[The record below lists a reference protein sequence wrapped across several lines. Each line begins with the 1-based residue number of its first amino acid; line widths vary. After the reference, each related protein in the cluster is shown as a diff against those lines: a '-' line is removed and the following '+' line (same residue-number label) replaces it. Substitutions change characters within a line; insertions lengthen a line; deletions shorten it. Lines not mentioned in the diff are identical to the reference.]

1 MKKITFLFAAFFPV
15 MLFGQWL
22 PVDTPGGVYYFNN
35 IKFFD
40 ENTGFLLGNEGYFKM
55 TQDGAATWTSVEYP
69 DQAAAMND
77 CFLFDSQVIVALADV
92 NTLNAGF
99 KVSDNT
105 GISWDDVSNNI
116 FLPQAAGFYNS
127 GLGFCG
133 ATEIINGYPE
143 SCIYRLDG
151 TGPEVQYQKVLE
163 TTLHGY
169 FDNFLCLSEEVVLA
183 SYAISDENP
192 PIPQYTGLLL
202 LSSDH
207 GNSWQELFQLE
218 PNHQFM
224 KLGLSIT
231 GDCVY
236 ALAPGKIFYSTDEGQ
251 SWVSETTDLRTVE
264 LISRELAYGVQVT
277 SGFGSMVDTFNVVYT
292 SNGWETATTQLKI
305 PFDPSYADQYN
316 HLQFVTETT
325 GFYAIN
331 HQLYKTTNG
340 GFVSVNE
347 NIAIN
352 PFELSITPNPAKDWT
367 SIGYTLPDSETEG
380 IIKISDVNGNIVQTF
395 TVSGEQ
401 GSKIWDTRNIKPGVY
416 FYEFVVNGYSNTGK
430 IIVNN

>member
-1 MKKITFLFAAFFPV
+1 
-15 MLFGQWL
+15 
-22 PVDTPGGVYYFNN
+22 
-35 IKFFD
+35 
-40 ENTGFLLGNEGYFKM
+40 
-55 TQDGAATWTSVEYP
+55 
-69 DQAAAMND
+69 
-77 CFLFDSQVIVALADV
+77 
-92 NTLNAGF
+92 
-99 KVSDNT
+99 
-105 GISWDDVSNNI
+105 
-116 FLPQAAGFYNS
+116 
-127 GLGFCG
+127 
-133 ATEIINGYPE
+133 
-143 SCIYRLDG
+143 
-151 TGPEVQYQKVLE
+151 LE

-169 FDNFLCLSEEVVLA
+169 FDNFLCVSEEVVLA
-183 SYAISDENP
+183 SYAISNENP
-192 PIPQYTGLLL
+192 PLPQYTGLLL
-202 LSSDH
+202 LSGDQ

-236 ALAPGKIFYSTDEGQ
+236 VLAPGKIYYSTDEGQ
-251 SWVSETTDLRTVE
+251 NWVSETTDLRTVE
-264 LISRELAYGVQVT
+264 LISREMAYGVQVT

-292 SNGWETATTQLKI
+292 NNGWETAATQLKI

-316 HLQFVTETT
+316 HLQFVNETT
-325 GFYAIN
+325 GFYAFN
-331 HQLYKTTNG
+331 NQLYKTTNG

-380 IIKISDVNGNIVQTF
+380 VIKISDVNGNIVQTF

>member
-1 MKKITFLFAAFFPV
+1 MKKLTFLFAAFFPV

-22 PVDTPGGVYYFNN
+22 PVDTPASVYYFNN
-35 IKFFD
+35 IRFFD
-40 ENTGFLLGNEGYFKM
+40 ENTGFLLGNERYFKM
-55 TQDGAATWTSVEYP
+55 TQDGGATWTSVEYP

-92 NTLNAGF
+92 NTLVAGF
-99 KVSDNT
+99 KVSDNA
-105 GISWDDVSNNI
+105 GISWDEVSNNI

-133 ATEIINGYPE
+133 ATEIINANPV

-151 TGPEVQYQKVLE
+151 TGPEVQYLKVLE

-169 FDNFLCLSEEVVLA
+169 FDNFLCVSEEVVLA

-192 PIPQYTGLLL
+192 PLPQYTGLLL
-202 LSSDH
+202 LSSDQ
-207 GNSWQELFQLE
+207 GNSWQQLFQLE
-218 PNHQFM
+218 PEHQFM

-251 SWVSETTDLRTVE
+251 NWVSETTDLRTVE
-264 LISRELAYGVQVT
+264 VISREMAYGVQVT

-292 SNGWETATTQLKI
+292 SNGWETAATQLKI

-325 GFYAIN
+325 GFYAFN

-347 NIAIN
+347 NTTTN
-352 PFELSITPNPAKDWT
+352 PFKITITPNPAKEWT

-380 IIKISDVNGNIVQTF
+380 VIKISDVNGNTIQTF
-395 TVSGEQ
+395 TVTGTQ
-401 GSKIWDTRNIKPGVY
+401 GSKVWDTRKVKSGVY
-416 FYEFVVNGYSNTGK
+416 FYTFAVNGCVKTGK
-430 IIVNN
+430 IIIN

>member
-1 MKKITFLFAAFFPV
+1 
-15 MLFGQWL
+15 
-22 PVDTPGGVYYFNN
+22 
-35 IKFFD
+35 
-40 ENTGFLLGNEGYFKM
+40 
-55 TQDGAATWTSVEYP
+55 
-69 DQAAAMND
+69 
-77 CFLFDSQVIVALADV
+77 
-92 NTLNAGF
+92 
-99 KVSDNT
+99 
-105 GISWDDVSNNI
+105 VSNNI

-133 ATEIINGYPE
+133 ATEIINANPV

-151 TGPEVQYQKVLE
+151 TGPEVQYLKVLE

-169 FDNFLCLSEEVVLA
+169 FDNFLCVSEEVVLA

-192 PIPQYTGLLL
+192 PLPQYTGLLL
-202 LSSDH
+202 LSSDQ
-207 GNSWQELFQLE
+207 GNSWQQLFQLE
-218 PNHQFM
+218 PEHQFM

-251 SWVSETTDLRTVE
+251 NWVSETTDLRTVE
-264 LISRELAYGVQVT
+264 VISREMAYGVQVT

-292 SNGWETATTQLKI
+292 SNGWETAATQLKI

-325 GFYAIN
+325 GFYAFN

-347 NIAIN
+347 NTTTN
-352 PFELSITPNPAKDWT
+352 PFKITITPNPAKEWT

-380 IIKISDVNGNIVQTF
+380 VIKISDVNGNTIQTF
-395 TVSGEQ
+395 TVTGTQ
-401 GSKIWDTRNIKPGVY
+401 GSKVWDTRKVKSGVY
-416 FYEFVVNGYSNTGK
+416 FYTFAVNGCVKTGK
-430 IIVNN
+430 IIIN

>member
-1 MKKITFLFAAFFPV
+1 MKKLTFLFAAFFPV

-22 PVDTPGGVYYFNN
+22 PVETPGGVYYFNN

-40 ENTGFLLGNEGYFKM
+40 ENTGFLLGNESYFKM
-55 TQDGAATWTSVEYP
+55 TQDGGATWTSVEYP

-77 CFLFDSQVIVALADV
+77 CFLFDSQVIVALSDL
-92 NTLNAGF
+92 NTLFAGF

-105 GISWDDVSNNI
+105 GISWDDVSNTI

-133 ATEIINGYPE
+133 ATEIINANPV

-151 TGPEVQYQKVLE
+151 TGPEVQYQKVME
-163 TTLHGY
+163 TTLQGY
-169 FDNFLCLSEEVVLA
+169 FDNFLCVSEEVVLA

-192 PIPQYTGLLL
+192 PLPQYTGLLL

-236 ALAPGKIFYSTDEGQ
+236 ALAPGKIYYSTDEGQ

-264 LISRELAYGVQVT
+264 LISREMAYGVRVT

-292 SNGWETATTQLKI
+292 SNGWETVATQLKI

-316 HLQFVTETT
+316 HLLFVNETT
-325 GFYAIN
+325 GFYAFN

-347 NIAIN
+347 NIATNSFKIA
-352 PFELSITPNPAKDWT
+352 ITPNPANEIVNFEFGNFQNLQQAQLRCYDVFG
-367 SIGYTLPDSETEG
+367 SLLHSEPIMQGQKEVVLD
-380 IIKISDVNGNIVQTF
+380 ISSWPPGMYVAVVYSNGGV
-395 TVSGEQ
+395 VGK
-401 GSKIWDTRNIKPGVY
+401 SK
-416 FYEFVVNGYSNTGK
+416 FVVE
-430 IIVNN
+430 

>member
-1 MKKITFLFAAFFPV
+1 MKKLTFLFAAFFPI

-22 PVDTPGGVYYFNN
+22 PVETPGGVYYFNN

-40 ENTGFLLGNEGYFKM
+40 ENTGFLLGDESYFKM
-55 TQDGAATWTSVEYP
+55 TQDCGATWTSVEYP

-92 NTLNAGF
+92 NTLFAGF

-105 GISWDDVSNNI
+105 GISWDDVSNTI

-133 ATEIINGYPE
+133 ATEIINANPV

-169 FDNFLCLSEEVVLA
+169 FDNFLCVSEEVVLA

-192 PIPQYTGLLL
+192 PLPQYTGLLL

-236 ALAPGKIFYSTDEGQ
+236 ALAPGKIYYSTDEGQ

-264 LISRELAYGVQVT
+264 LISREMAYGVQVT

-292 SNGWETATTQLKI
+292 NNGWETAATQLKI

-316 HLQFVTETT
+316 HLQFVNETT
-325 GFYAIN
+325 GFYAFN

-347 NIAIN
+347 SPATN
-352 PFELSITPNPAKDWT
+352 PFRLSITPNPAKEWT
-367 SIGYTLPDSETEG
+367 SIGYTLPEGETKG
-380 IIKISDVNGNIVQTF
+380 IIKISDVKGRIIETF
-395 TVSGEQ
+395 VVSGTQ
-401 GSKIWDTRNIKPGVY
+401 GQMVWDSRKINNGVY
-416 FYEFVVNGYSNTGK
+416 FYTFEVKGLSKSGK
-430 IIVNN
+430 IVIGK